1 MNKKDLLFLEEIEK
15 ELELLSQDELYDLL
29 VDCGMEG
36 IEKLDS
42 GKGQV
47 ILTDSNEINCS
58 IITEDTIYK
67 TKEINSWNQ
76 VNYITSNNKSYNLA
90 A

>member
-1 MNKKDLLFLEEIEK
+1 MNEKDLLFLEEIEK

-36 IEKLDS
+36 LEKLDS

-47 ILTDSNEINCS
+47 ILTNNNEINCS
-58 IITEDTIYK
+58 KITEKTVYK
-67 TKEINSWNQ
+67 IKERNSWDQ
-76 VNYITSNNKSYNLA
+76 SNYLTSNNKSYNLA

>member
-1 MNKKDLLFLEEIEK
+1 MRNSLLLEKIKNKLNSLNR
-15 ELELLSQDELYDLL
+15 DELYDLL

-36 IEKLDS
+36 LEKLDS

-58 IITEDTIYK
+58 IITEDTVYK
-67 TKEINSWNQ
+67 TKEINPWNQ

>member
-1 MNKKDLLFLEEIEK
+1 MRNSLLLEKIK
-15 ELELLSQDELYDLL
+15 NRLNSLDRDELYDLL

-36 IEKLDS
+36 LEKLDS

-47 ILTDSNEINCS
+47 ILTNNDEINCS
-58 IITEDTIYK
+58 KITEETVYK
-67 TKEINSWNQ
+67 MKERNSWDQ
-76 VNYITSNNKSYNLA
+76 SNYLTSNNKSYNLA

>member
-1 MNKKDLLFLEEIEK
+1 MRNSLLLEKIKNKLNSLNR
-15 ELELLSQDELYDLL
+15 DELYDLL

-36 IEKLDS
+36 LEKLDS

-58 IITEDTIYK
+58 IITEDTVYK

>member
-1 MNKKDLLFLEEIEK
+1 MRNSLLLEKIKNKLNSLNR
-15 ELELLSQDELYDLL
+15 DELYDLL

-36 IEKLDS
+36 LEKLDS

-47 ILTDSNEINCS
+47 ILMDSNEINYS
-58 IITEDTIYK
+58 IITEDTVYK
-67 TKEINSWNQ
+67 IKERSCWNQ
-76 VNYITSNNKSYNLA
+76 IDYLTNNNKSYNLA